1 MAFTTEDTITA
12 DGTNV
17 NFSFTFPYIEETDIK
32 VTVEAAAAGS
42 DPVTK
47 TNPEHWELSNATT
60 VTFKE
65 AEKPAAN
72 STVRIFRDTNL
83 DDPVV
88 TYFAGSAIRA
98 EDLNENQRQVLF
110 SAQEVEKNAILL
122 TGGTMT
128 GDLQF
133 NDAEIVFEGSN
144 TTDGITTTLTVENP
158 TIRDQTYR
166 LPDIPSGGS
175 GTFDLVTTGDTKT
188 VTRVM
193 LADDAINAGKL
204 ADESVDSEHYVDGS
218 IDREHLAADIVDGT
232 KIDDNAID
240 SEHYVDGSIDKEH
253 LSGDCVDGTKI
264 EDAAVD
270 SEHIANGAI
279 DNVHMSANSVDS
291 DQYVDL
297 SIDTAHIGNDQVT
310 FDKLQNIGASTL
322 IGNNTEST
330 AGATALS
337 TSDVRTLI
345 NVADGA
351 NNYQHPNHTGDVT
364 SENDGATTIGDNKV
378 TSAKILNHATDDSK
392 RAVTTNHI
400 KDNAIT
406 DAKLA
411 DHGSDDANRAVGTDH
426 IKTGAVTSAKIA
438 DTTIVNGDIAT
449 NAAIAGSKINMS
461 LNQLSDVNVGTP
473 GENQDD
479 QVVTWQWDTNTESGS
494 FGLAAGG
501 SGGSG
506 LSDVVSD
513 NTPQLGGDLD
523 VNGNSIITDADNENV
538 VINPHGSGAVNVSSS
553 KIINVTDPTNDQD
566 AATKK
571 YVDDNTPAT
580 PNITAVLNAGNQST
594 TDMAFVNSGNATIE
608 FNASSGLAVFN
619 QNANTAGDFRV
630 ESNSNTHML
639 FIDASANAVGINEET
654 PTEPL
659 DVRGN
664 VRIQDG
670 NNLILQNGDE
680 DHTISIN
687 ADDVTDSY
695 NLTLPPAHGTAN
707 QVLRINSVDE
717 NDNVEL
723 EWGTIDVSSS
733 DTAGRLENKLTS
745 DGNITIGGANT
756 DNSGTEAR
764 NAALVGPF
772 TMRVVSGTAHVLRIN
787 NGSTL
792 KIL

>member
-1 MAFTTEDTITA
+1 MAFTTENIITA

-47 TNPEHWELSNATT
+47 TNPAHWELSNATT

-175 GTFDLVTTGDTKT
+175 GTFDLVTTGDTGT

-193 LADDAINAGKL
+193 LADDAINGGKL
-204 ADESVDSEHYVDGS
+204 ADNSVDSEHYVDGS

-232 KIDDNAID
+232 KIADNSID

-264 EDAAVD
+264 EDAAVN

-322 IGNNTEST
+322 IGNNTNST

-345 NVADGA
+345 NVEDGA
-351 NNYQHPNHTGDVT
+351 NNYSHPNHTGDVT
-364 SENDGATTIGDNKV
+364 SSGDGDTTIGDNKV

-411 DHGSDDANRAVGTDH
+411 DHGSEDANRAVGTNH
-426 IKTGAVTSAKIA
+426 IKDSAVTSAKIL
-438 DTTIVNGDIAT
+438 DGTIVNADINAS
-449 NAAIAGSKINMS
+449 AAIAGSKINMS
-461 LNQLSDVNVGTP
+461 LNELSDVNVGTP
-473 GENQDD
+473 GSGQDGQVLAWDDDNNQFAL
-479 QVVTWQWDTNTESGS
+479 S
-494 FGLAAGG
+494 A
-501 SGGSG
+501 SGGGGGG
-506 LSDVVSD
+506 LSDVESD
-513 NTPQLGGDLD
+513 GTPSLGGDLD

-538 VINPHGSGAVNVSSS
+538 VINPHGTGAVNVSSS

-571 YVDDNTPAT
+571 YVDDNTPGT
-580 PNITAVLNAGNQST
+580 PTITAVLNAGNQST
-594 TDMAFVNSGNATIE
+594 TDLAFVNSGNATIE
-608 FNASSGLAVFN
+608 FDASSGLAVFN
-619 QNANTAGDFRV
+619 QNADTAGDFRV

-639 FIDASANAVGINEET
+639 FIDASANGVGINEQT

-670 NNLILQNGDE
+670 NNLILQNDDE
-680 DHTISIN
+680 DATISIN
-687 ADDVTDSY
+687 ADDVSDSY
-695 NLTLPPAHGTAN
+695 NLTLPPEHGSAG
-707 QVLRINSVDE
+707 QVLRIGSVD
-717 NDNVEL
+717 NDDNVEL

-772 TMRVVSGTAHVLRIN
+772 TMSVVSGTAHVLRIN